1 MVPLFRRIKNIV
13 REITLAGDTE
23 FIKGKRADLQNKLSR
38 GVITQT
44 EYDSEL
50 DEIEQRGVKLNQ
62 KAKEKINKANSV
74 LIDLKHLARKMI
86 RANQDIPEE
95 IEDSLSE
102 FLRGGGTIS
111 LGADGNVL
119 RTNIK
124 SSGISDVREEQV
136 VSINELSIEFDEKRQ
151 KLEDILNEYEQEV
164 SKETDKRKDFSQRI
178 AQQEERDFLSEGG
191 YSPYEV

>member
-1 MVPLFRRIKNIV
+1 
-13 REITLAGDTE
+13 
-23 FIKGKRADLQNKLSR
+23 
-38 GVITQT
+38 
-44 EYDSEL
+44 
-50 DEIEQRGVKLNQ
+50 
-62 KAKEKINKANSV
+62 
-74 LIDLKHLARKMI
+74 MI